1 MLLFAKRSQS
11 VQEAKIAALKSMSVA
26 DLADIGLKP
35 GDVAR
40 LAREIQA

>member
-1 MLLFAKRSQS
+1 MPLFAKKCPS
-11 VQEAKIAALKSMSVA
+11 VREAKIAALKSMSVA

-40 LAREIQA
+40 LACEIQA